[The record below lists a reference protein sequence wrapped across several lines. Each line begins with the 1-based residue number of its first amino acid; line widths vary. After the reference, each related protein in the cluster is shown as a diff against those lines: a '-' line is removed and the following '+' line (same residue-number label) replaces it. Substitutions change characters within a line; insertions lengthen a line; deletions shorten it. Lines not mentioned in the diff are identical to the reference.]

1 MVLDRAYKALVP
13 GGVFYI
19 SLKYMPTYTQKIK
32 EDMYGR
38 RLFYFYNPE
47 HLKELASDTYETVF
61 WIFKKSIVRSGSAL
75 LLLSPINLNTFL
87 FVR

>member
-1 MVLDRAYKALVP
+1 
-13 GGVFYI
+13 
-19 SLKYMPTYTQKIK
+19 MPTYTQKIK

-61 WIFKKSIVRSGSAL
+61 LDFQKIDSTEWFSIAL
-75 LLLSPINLNTFL
+75 TKPY
-87 FVR
+87 